1 MQVEHFW
8 TFFSF
13 LYGAPH
19 RSQMQYIALHIPFKQ
34 THSLLELLDNT
45 YPFKFLET
53 SVQIS
58 LVDSYGRCKS
68 KEGLGIE
75 DLFNFHKH

>member
-1 MQVEHFW
+1 
-8 TFFSF
+8 
-13 LYGAPH
+13 
-19 RSQMQYIALHIPFKQ
+19 MQYIALHIPFKQ

-58 LVDSYGRCKS
+58 LVDS
-68 KEGLGIE
+68 
-75 DLFNFHKH
+75 